1 MTAAQMIA
9 MTIFLFNFFSDSLS
23 ATASLTDL
31 LPAEAPSNDTFSVA
45 FFRSAAC
52 TDTGVSSK
60 VGFDD
65 TIVSTALRTS
75 ALSVGFA
82 ETVVP
87 FVPGFSAAE
96 VFART
101 LSETAFAVCIFAE
114 AFVDGFAFAL
124 VFFAVVSDTGFAADV
139 FAAAR
144 TGAFEIA
151 FFAGSLTAVF
161 ALSFTVDFALV
172 FFAGAFSPAFAPALF
187 AAGFSAAFLAVGV
200 TDFSTDA
207 FFAVFFTAAAFS
219 VVFVFAISLSF
230 AIKVQFRVFLNSK
243 FSISFA

>member
-1 MTAAQMIA
+1 MTAAQIIA

-114 AFVDGFAFAL
+114 AFVAGFTPAFAL
-124 VFFAVVSDTGFAADV
+124 VFFAVVSDTDFAADV

-144 TGAFEIA
+144 TLDFEIA
-151 FFAGSLTAVF
+151 FFAGSLTAAF

-230 AIKVQFRVFLNSK
+230 AIKVQFRVF
-243 FSISFA
+243 

>member
-1 MTAAQMIA
+1 MTAAQIIA

-114 AFVDGFAFAL
+114 AFVAGFTPA
-124 VFFAVVSDTGFAADV
+124 
-139 FAAAR
+139 
-144 TGAFEIA
+144 
-151 FFAGSLTAVF
+151 
-161 ALSFTVDFALV
+161 FALV

-207 FFAVFFTAAAFS
+207 FFAVFFTAAVFS

-230 AIKVQFRVFLNSK
+230 AIKVQFRVF
-243 FSISFA
+243 